1 MWLGHVGLLTGA
13 YPNTEEKQTSKF
25 MTAGKV
31 QVEGAF
37 ILP

>member
-13 YPNTEEKQTSKF
+13 YPTTEEKQMSKF
-25 MTAGKV
+25 MTAGEV
-31 QVEGAF
+31 QDEGAF